1 MALSFTIQADLS
13 IQEVI
18 HKYAELQQQYHNK
31 SEDYE
36 NELASRRM
44 WQAQARNFERSLQTT
59 NMGLVC
65 SIRFSKVLELLTYS
79 RKQTAL
85 S

>member
-1 MALSFTIQADLS
+1 MALPQQKLIYI

-18 HKYAELQQQYHNK
+18 HKYAELQQQFHNK

-59 NMGLVC
+59 TMGLVC
-65 SIRFSKVLELLTYS
+65 FNKS
-79 RKQTAL
+79 
-85 S
+85 

>member
-65 SIRFSKVLELLTYS
+65 SIGFSKVLELLTYS

>member
-65 SIRFSKVLELLTYS
+65 SIGFSRVFGVTDV
-79 RKQTAL
+79 Q
-85 S
+85 

>member
-1 MALSFTIQADLS
+1 MALPQQRLIYI

-18 HKYAELQQQYHNK
+18 HKYAELQQQFHNK

-59 NMGLVC
+59 TMGLVC
-65 SIRFSKVLELLTYS
+65 FNKSEPTVCF
-79 RKQTAL
+79 
-85 S
+85 

>member
-1 MALSFTIQADLS
+1 MALSRHKLIY
-13 IQEVI
+13 IVQEVI
-18 HKYAELQQQYHNK
+18 HKYAELQQQFHNK

-59 NMGLVC
+59 TMGLVC
-65 SIRFSKVLELLTYS
+65 CHGS
-79 RKQTAL
+79 
-85 S
+85 

>member
-1 MALSFTIQADLS
+1 MALPQHKLMYNK
-13 IQEVI
+13 QEFI
-18 HKYAELQQQYHNK
+18 HKYAELQQQFHNK

-59 NMGLVC
+59 TMGLVC
-65 SIRFSKVLELLTYS
+65 FNKPQI
-79 RKQTAL
+79 
-85 S
+85 